1 MPELRENPK
10 AAEVAISSL
19 VHVCAKGE
27 LPREGEAGDQIR
39 IPRKKDLFTQN
50 KIERERL
57 KAAAPLRESEQAF
70 WKDYLR
76 RYNILESVG
85 DYQEYLSL
93 IGDCLEGLKG
103 GMVYFDCGCGNG
115 MFGAWCVRDILLQEN
130 EKSGLPPVYFGL
142 DLTQKGLSD
151 ASLKHF
157 ASEVEF
163 GDERAELDLMYL
175 QYDLDEIDPESPN
188 GQLLPFADGSVD
200 RICCSLL
207 ISYLKRPDFL
217 LRELF
222 RILKPGG
229 KIVVSSM
236 KPYCD
241 LSVIYKDV
249 VDESRQDETLQSA
262 RDLLSAAGAIK
273 LKEEE
278 GHYKFYEKKELVECV
293 TVAGFN
299 RVKVYRSFGDQANLV
314 CAEK

>member
-1 MPELRENPK
+1 MFF
-10 AAEVAISSL
+10 S
-19 VHVCAKGE
+19 
-27 LPREGEAGDQIR
+27 
-39 IPRKKDLFTQN
+39 
-50 KIERERL
+50 
-57 KAAAPLRESEQAF
+57 
-70 WKDYLR
+70 
-76 RYNILESVG
+76 
-85 DYQEYLSL
+85 
-93 IGDCLEGLKG
+93 G
-103 GMVYFDCGCGNG
+103 G
-115 MFGAWCVRDILLQEN
+115 QEN